1 MTRILVVEDENF
13 LAMELTWIVEDAGY
27 SVVGPERSVAETS
40 KMLAW
45 NKVDLAL
52 LDINIDGEMVFPVS
66 MMLDTLGVPFVF
78 ITSNSALVPAEYRHR
93 PLMTKPFRPQALLA
107 LIQRVLVER
116 AAALCSAPEPSA
128 SGDRPG

>member
-27 SVVGPERSVAETS
+27 SVVGPERSVGETS
-40 KMLAW
+40 KMLAR

-52 LDINIDGEMVFPVS
+52 LDINIGGELVFPVA

-78 ITSNSALVPAEYRHR
+78 ITSYSALVPAEYRHR
-93 PLMTKPFRPQALLA
+93 PLMTKPLRPQALLA
-107 LIQRVLVER
+107 LILRILAGR
-116 AAALCSAPEPSA
+116 ADALGNTPKPSL
-128 SGDRPG
+128 SDDRPE